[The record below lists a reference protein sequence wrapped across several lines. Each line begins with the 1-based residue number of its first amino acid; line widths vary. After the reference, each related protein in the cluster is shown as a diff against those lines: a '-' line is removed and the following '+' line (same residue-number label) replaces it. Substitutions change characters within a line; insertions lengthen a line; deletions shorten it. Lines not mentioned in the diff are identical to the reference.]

1 MREFV
6 FQLGHRPGELAR
18 VTNALSLYGVNIK
31 SVAAMTIGDQA
42 LLHLIPDNVESA
54 RSALRADNIPF
65 EENETTIVLLENRSG
80 ELTAV
85 AAKLAEAGVNLTA
98 AYVVGVADDLIE
110 LAFAVDDV
118 KKAKKV
124 LGDQVS

>member
-6 FQLGHRPGELAR
+6 IQLGHQVGEMAR

-31 SVAAMTIGDQA
+31 SVAAMTFGEDA
-42 LLHLIPDNVESA
+42 LLHFIPDNAESA
-54 RSALRADNIPF
+54 RSALRADNISF
-65 EENETTIVLLENRSG
+65 EENETAIVLLENRAG
-80 ELTAV
+80 DLTAV
-85 AAKLAEAGVNLTA
+85 AAKLAEAGVNLSA

-110 LAFAVDDV
+110 LAIVSDDV

-124 LGDQVS
+124 LE

>member
-6 FQLGHRPGELAR
+6 IKLGHRPGELAR

-31 SVAAMTIGDQA
+31 SVAAMTFGDQA
-42 LLHLIPDNVESA
+42 LLHLIPDNAESA
-54 RSALRADNIPF
+54 RSALRADNISF
-65 EENETTIVLLENRSG
+65 EENETAIVLLENRAG
-80 ELTAV
+80 DLTAV
-85 AAKLAEAGVNLTA
+85 AAKLAEAGVNLSA

-110 LAFAVDDV
+110 LAIVTDDV

-124 LGDQVS
+124 LE

>member
-6 FQLGHRPGELAR
+6 IQLGHRPGELAR

-31 SVAAMTIGDQA
+31 SVAAMTFGDQA
-42 LLHLIPDNVESA
+42 SLHLIPDNAESA
-54 RSALRADNIPF
+54 RSAPRADNISF
-65 EENETTIVLLENRSG
+65 EENETAIVLLENRAG

-85 AAKLAEAGVNLTA
+85 AAKLTEAGVNLTA

-110 LAFAVDDV
+110 LAIVSDDV
-118 KKAKKV
+118 KKAKKA
-124 LGDQVS
+124 LE

>member
-1 MREFV
+1 MRDFAI
-6 FQLGHRPGELAR
+6 QLTHRPGELAT
-18 VTNALSLYGVNIK
+18 VTNALSLQGVNIK

-42 LLHLIPDNVESA
+42 LLRLIPDNVESA

-65 EENETTIVLLENRSG
+65 EENETVIVLLENRAG

-110 LAFAVDDV
+110 LAIVSDDV
-118 KKAKKV
+118 KKARKAME
-124 LGDQVS
+124 